1 MKKSVTYLL
10 FGFVIF
16 TTIGC
21 SVSRCGYK
29 NKVSK
34 RQLRESM
41 KHSDWRY
48 YYPTKSI
55 IQSYQNNQYNV
66 YDYNNKKQNRK
77 DN

>member
-1 MKKSVTYLL
+1 MKKNLTYLL
-10 FGFVIF
+10 FSFVIF

-34 RQLRESM
+34 RQLKESM
-41 KHSDWRY
+41 KYSDWRY

-55 IQSYQNNQYNV
+55 TQTYQNNHYNV
-66 YDYNNKKQNRK
+66 YDYNTQRKTEK